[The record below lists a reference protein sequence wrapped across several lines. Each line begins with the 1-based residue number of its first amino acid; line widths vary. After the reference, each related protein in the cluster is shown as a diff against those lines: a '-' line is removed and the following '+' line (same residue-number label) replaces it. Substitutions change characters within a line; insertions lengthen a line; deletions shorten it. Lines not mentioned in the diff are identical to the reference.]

1 MDGYFS
7 VGRER
12 FGCPCFDTMEHARDK
27 EYHKVDRTVTVS
39 VFPHDVISLSASEAH
54 DQISPEVDIED
65 KSGQMSNL
73 LRLATQCGERDEYYK
88 LYEDGWSDAERW
100 LKEEER
106 RGYWGKSSNERR
118 EIYAKNLFSN
128 QLN

>member
-1 MDGYFS
+1 
-7 VGRER
+7 
-12 FGCPCFDTMEHARDK
+12 MEHARDK